1 MSREYSLSIITL
13 LKGIVYSHQ
22 KEVWEN
28 LLQYEA
34 ELKKYV
40 SVIGLELYL
49 DISEGY
55 AYLRQLP
62 NSEGEPELP
71 RLSEKRQLNF
81 YHSLLLL
88 VLRKYLLEH
97 DAQGGSLRSII
108 TREEMVNRAKIFLPT
123 SPDEAKQ
130 HDKIVTAI
138 NKVVELGFLRK
149 LEDAGHN
156 YEIHRI
162 LKGFVNA
169 DVVDETL
176 KKLQL
181 FAFDQ
186 KNAEA
191 SDKL

>member
-1 MSREYSLSIITL
+1 MIREYSLSLITL

-34 ELKKYV
+34 DLKKYV
-40 SVIGLELYL
+40 AAMGLELYL
-49 DISEGY
+49 DVSEGY
-55 AYLRQLP
+55 AYLRQRP
-62 NSEGEPELP
+62 TIEGEPELP

-81 YHSLLLL
+81 YNSLLLL

-97 DAQGGSLRSII
+97 DAQGGTLRSII
-108 TREEMVNRAKIFLPT
+108 TREEIVNRAKVFLPT
-123 SPDEAKQ
+123 TPDEAKQ
-130 HDKIVTAI
+130 HDKITTAI
-138 NKVVELGFLRK
+138 NKVIELGFLRK
-149 LEDAGHN
+149 LEDAGQN

-181 FAFDQ
+181 FASEN
-186 KNAEA
+186 KNEN
-191 SDKL
+191 STD

>member
-1 MSREYSLSIITL
+1 MIREYSLSLITL

-34 ELKKYV
+34 DLKKYV
-40 SVIGLELYL
+40 AAMGLELYL
-49 DISEGY
+49 DVSEGY
-55 AYLRQLP
+55 AYLRQRP
-62 NSEGEPELP
+62 TIEGEPELP

-81 YHSLLLL
+81 YNSLLLL

-97 DAQGGSLRSII
+97 DAQGGTLRSII
-108 TREEMVNRAKIFLPT
+108 TREEIVNRAKVFLPT

-130 HDKIVTAI
+130 HDKIITAI

-149 LEDAGHN
+149 LEDAGQN

-181 FAFDQ
+181 FASEN
-186 KNAEA
+186 KNEN
-191 SDKL
+191 STD

>member
-1 MSREYSLSIITL
+1 MTREYSLSLITL

-22 KEVWEN
+22 KDVWEN

-34 ELKKYV
+34 DLKKYV
-40 SVIGLELYL
+40 AAMGLELYL

-55 AYLRQLP
+55 AYLRQRTALD
-62 NSEGEPELP
+62 GEPELP

-81 YHSLLLL
+81 YNSLLLL

-97 DAQGGSLRSII
+97 DAQGGTLRSII
-108 TREEMVNRAKIFLPT
+108 TREEIVNRAKVFLPT

-130 HDKIVTAI
+130 HDKIMTAI

-149 LEDAGHN
+149 LEDTGQN
-156 YEIHRI
+156 YEIHRV

-176 KKLQL
+176 KKLQQ
-181 FAFDQ
+181 FASEQ
-186 KNAEA
+186 KNTETT
-191 SDKL
+191 D

>member
-1 MSREYSLSIITL
+1 MTREYSLSLITL

-28 LLQYEA
+28 LLQYEPD
-34 ELKKYV
+34 LKKYV
-40 SVIGLELYL
+40 AVMGLELYL

-55 AYLRQLP
+55 AYLRQHP
-62 NSEGEPELP
+62 TTEGEPELP

-81 YHSLLLL
+81 YNSLLLL

-97 DAQGGSLRSII
+97 DAQGGSVRSII
-108 TREEMVNRAKIFLPT
+108 TREEMVNRAKVFLPT

-130 HDKIVTAI
+130 HDKIMTAI

-149 LEDAGHN
+149 LEDAGQN

-176 KKLQL
+176 KKLQQ
-181 FAFDQ
+181 FASEH
-186 KNAEA
+186 KNAETA
-191 SDKL
+191 D

>member
-1 MSREYSLSIITL
+1 MTREYSLSLITL

-28 LLQYEA
+28 LLQYEPD
-34 ELKKYV
+34 LKKYV
-40 SVIGLELYL
+40 AVMGLELYL

-55 AYLRQLP
+55 AYLRQHP
-62 NSEGEPELP
+62 TIEGEPELP
-71 RLSEKRQLNF
+71 RLSETRQLNF
-81 YHSLLLL
+81 YNSLLLL

-97 DAQGGSLRSII
+97 DAQGGSVRSII
-108 TREEMVNRAKIFLPT
+108 TREEMVNRAKVFLPT

-130 HDKIVTAI
+130 HDKIMTAI

-149 LEDAGHN
+149 LEDAGQN

-176 KKLQL
+176 KKLQQ
-181 FAFDQ
+181 FASEH
-186 KNAEA
+186 KNAETA
-191 SDKL
+191 D